1 MPAPLD
7 YSAQKSPRPDIMDN
21 TFHFD
26 IDFPQLDETITN
38 SIESS
43 RAQDLEASFCRNFAC
58 CGLVLENLHDLL
70 QHFEECHVRLEAEE
84 SALNPLYEEEFS
96 TSSESDSTTTP
107 PYIADQTS
115 FLSLESLL
123 QSDIAAM
130 SDIYSEDNS
139 KPDEI
144 CYSAFDNAIIKSP
157 INRSKSSQKQPKS
170 ELSSTKRKI
179 TIQPREIA
187 HSSTSSPEY
196 PHLSALL
203 SSTLLSSADNFL
215 HTEDKASHSPKKQKS
230 CTLFEKPYKCLVP
243 GCDKTYKNPNG
254 LKYHTQHGHCTNSGK
269 KKKDT
274 PTVKPYHCAY
284 PECGKSY
291 KNLNGL
297 KYHIEHTHVVAIP
310 AETSPTSQ

>member
-7 YSAQKSPRPDIMDN
+7 YFTQKSPRSDIMDN
-21 TFHFD
+21 AFHFD
-26 IDFPQLDETITN
+26 LDFPQMDETLTS
-38 SIESS
+38 SIDSS

-84 SALNPLYEEEFS
+84 SSLNPLYEEEFS
-96 TSSESDSTTTP
+96 TSSESDTTSTP
-107 PYIADQTS
+107 PYVTDQAS

-123 QSDIAAM
+123 QSDITSM

-139 KPDEI
+139 GPNENY
-144 CYSAFDNAIIKSP
+144 YSAVDNAIIKSP
-157 INRSKSSQKQPKS
+157 RTKNSHKHVTPVSS
-170 ELSSTKRKI
+170 KRKI
-179 TIQPREIA
+179 TIQPREM
-187 HSSTSSPEY
+187 SLTSTSQPDEY
-196 PHLSALL
+196 PHLSVLL
-203 SSTLLSSADNFL
+203 SSTLLSSADSFSQDEEQLPLN
-215 HTEDKASHSPKKQKS
+215 DSKKHKP
-230 CTLFEKPYKCLVP
+230 CPLFEKPYKCLVP

-254 LKYHTQHGHCTNSGK
+254 LKYHTQHGHCTNSGQ

-274 PTVKPYHCAY
+274 PIVKPYHCAY
-284 PECGKSY
+284 PDCGKSY

-310 AETSPTSQ
+310 TEASSISQ